1 MQNSKATEEFQNIA
15 GLPKGRPGFFIRRLI
30 MTLKKSKRD
39 LAKGQ
44 AIFEYF
50 ILTTV
55 VVAVVLFFTQSSFFK
70 SVKNS
75 CEGAFNKAVEVML
88 K

>member
-1 MQNSKATEEFQNIA
+1 
-15 GLPKGRPGFFIRRLI
+15 
-30 MTLKKSKRD
+30 MTLKKSK
-39 LAKGQ
+39 KGQ

-55 VVAVVLFFTQSSFFK
+55 VVAVVLFFSSSQYFIDIK
-70 SVKNS
+70 TS
-75 CEGAFNKAVEVML
+75 CENAFNQAVGEML

>member
-1 MQNSKATEEFQNIA
+1 
-15 GLPKGRPGFFIRRLI
+15 

-39 LAKGQ
+39 WVKAQ

-55 VVAVVLFFTQSSFFK
+55 VVAVVLFFTKSDFFK
-70 SVKNS
+70 SVKGS
-75 CEGAFNKAVEVML
+75 CEGAFNQAVEKML

>member
-1 MQNSKATEEFQNIA
+1 MENSKATEKLSNKT
-15 GLPKGRPGFFIRRLI
+15 GLPKWQAGFFIKELI
-30 MTLKKSKRD
+30 MTLKKSKR
-39 LAKGQ
+39 GQ

-55 VVAVVLFFTQSSFFK
+55 VVAVVLFFADSPLFK
-70 SVKNS
+70 SIKNS
-75 CEGAFNKAVEVML
+75 CENAFNQGVEEML

>member
-1 MQNSKATEEFQNIA
+1 MENSKATGKLKKKA
-15 GLPKGRPGFFIRRLI
+15 RLPKGQPGFFIKELI
-30 MTLKKSKRD
+30 MTLKKSKR
-39 LAKGQ
+39 GQ

-55 VVAVVLFFTQSSFFK
+55 VVAVVLFFTNSGLFRSI
-70 SVKNS
+70 KNS
-75 CEGAFNKAVEVML
+75 CEGAFNQAVEEIL